1 MEGIKHFFAN
11 DNNLF
16 VFCSALMI
24 IYQFFLYRTQKF
36 YNYSRE
42 MESHPL
48 NSKYH
53 LNTRRKADLEIINRF
68 YGLANIFSILISC
81 GIVLLVRFQIGIAVL
96 AVLFL
101 VSNLAVTAYLGKRF
115 GS

>member
-1 MEGIKHFFAN
+1 MESIKHFFAN
-11 DNNLF
+11 DNHLF

-24 IYQFFLYRTQKF
+24 LYQLYLYKTQKF
-36 YNYSRE
+36 YNYSKE

-53 LNTRRKADLEIINRF
+53 LNSTRQADLEIINRF
-68 YGLANIFSILISC
+68 FGLANIFSILLSC
-81 GIVLLVRFQIGIAVL
+81 AVAVLIDFQIGIGVL

-101 VSNLAVTAYLGKRF
+101 VSNFAVTAYLGKRF
-115 GS
+115 GF